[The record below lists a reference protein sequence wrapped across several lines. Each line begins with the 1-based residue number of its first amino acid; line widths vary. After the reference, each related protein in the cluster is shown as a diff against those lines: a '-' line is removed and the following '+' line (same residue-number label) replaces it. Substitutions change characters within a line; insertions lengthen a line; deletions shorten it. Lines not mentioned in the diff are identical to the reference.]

1 VADAD
6 GDGDFE
12 SLSDALLVMRW
23 GFGFSGTAL
32 VDSVVDTGCT
42 HCTPQQVIDY
52 LQSVRPQ
59 LDVDGDGETESLTDG
74 LLLLRWGFSFSGDP
88 LVQGA
93 VDVDCERCT
102 AAEIEPYLDG
112 LDGE

>member
-1 VADAD
+1 MADAD

-23 GFGFSGTAL
+23 AFGFSGDPL
-32 VDSVVDTGCT
+32 VDGAIDTGCT
-42 HCTPQQVIDY
+42 HCTAEQVIDH
-52 LQSVRPQ
+52 LQSLRAQ
-59 LDVDGDGETESLTDG
+59 LDVDGDGETESLSDG
-74 LLLLRWGFSFSGDP
+74 LILLRWGFSFSGDS

-93 VDVDCERCT
+93 VDSDCGRCT
-102 AAEIEPYLDG
+102 AAEIETYLDT

>member
-1 VADAD
+1 
-6 GDGDFE
+6 
-12 SLSDALLVMRW
+12 M
-23 GFGFSGTAL
+23 
-32 VDSVVDTGCT
+32 
-42 HCTPQQVIDY
+42 IDY
-52 LQSVRPQ
+52 LQSVSLQ

-102 AAEIEPYLDG
+102 AAEIESYLES